1 MSFFLLNNTKMCNNS
16 SVINMFKEELKLVP
30 NKPGSYQMYDESDTV
45 IYVGKAKNLKKRLS
59 SYFRGTHTGKTAK
72 MISNIAYFKYI
83 VTNTELESFILEIN
97 LIKKYNPKYNILL
110 KDDKSYPYIE
120 YTRKPFPSLKV
131 VRYLKVKKSKDK
143 ILFGPYVNV
152 YAARRI
158 VNLINR
164 LYPLKKCEGMPK
176 EVCLYY
182 HIHECLGYCT
192 KHVNS
197 EDIINMENEIISF
210 LRGNEDIIKNKLKEK
225 INYYSENMNYEMA
238 LELKKE
244 LDYMNIV
251 LEKQKVE
258 LTAKEDLDV
267 INYAFING
275 FISLEFLYIRAGK
288 LVGNY
293 TEIEPV
299 TDDYLNEIEYLIAL
313 FYNKREIP
321 KQILIPD
328 EIDETVLK
336 EIIDTKFIKVT
347 KGSKYKLLKMA
358 KENAIINLENN
369 FKRIENQI
377 SKTEGANEELEHL
390 LGMKIKRIDIFDNS
404 NLFGSFAVSG
414 MVVFVDGSPD
424 KNKYRKYKVMV
435 DKNDDY
441 HTMKE
446 VIYRRYYRALLEK
459 DLPDLILVDGGIT
472 QIRAAKEILEELNL
486 SIKVCGLVKND
497 KHRTND
503 LLDGDTLEI
512 YDIDRT
518 SNLFHY
524 LTRMQDEVHRYTINY
539 HRQIRSKGSIQS
551 ILDNIPGI
559 GEKRRKELIK
569 TFGSVKKIKEAS
581 AEELNK
587 ILPPDVTNKLMT
599 YLKDMDEDKKT
610 KELE

>member
-1 MSFFLLNNTKMCNNS
+1 MCNNKD
-16 SVINMFKEELKLVP
+16 VMFMFKDELKLVP
-30 NKPGSYQMYDESDTV
+30 NKPGSYQMYDKNDVV

-59 SYFRGTHTGKTAK
+59 SYFRGKHYGKTAK

-97 LIKKYNPKYNILL
+97 LIKKYDPKYNILL

-120 YTRKPFPSLKV
+120 YSRKPYPSLKV
-131 VRYLKVKKSKDK
+131 VRYLKVKKHKDK
-143 ILFGPYVNV
+143 LLFGPYVNA

-192 KHVNS
+192 KNVS
-197 EDIINMENEIISF
+197 LDRIEAMEQEILSF
-210 LRGNEDIIKNKLKEK
+210 LRGNEDVIKNKLKEK
-225 INYYSENMNYEMA
+225 IEYYSENLNYELA

-244 LDYMNIV
+244 LDYMSIV

-258 LTAKEDLDV
+258 LNPGENLDV

-275 FISLEFLYIRAGK
+275 FIAIEFLFVRNGK

-299 TDDYLNEIEYLIAL
+299 TDEYLDEIEYYIAL
-313 FYNKREIP
+313 FYQKKEIPREI
-321 KQILIPD
+321 IIAD
-328 EIDETVLK
+328 ELNEDNLSKVIETNFV
-336 EIIDTKFIKVT
+336 KVS
-347 KGSKYKLLKMA
+347 KGQKRKLLLMA
-358 KENAIINLENN
+358 KENATINLNNN
-369 FKRIENQI
+369 FKRIEQKQEK
-377 SKTEGANEELEHL
+377 SSGANDELAEL
-390 LGMKIKRIDIFDNS
+390 LGIGIKRIDVFDNS

-414 MVVFVDGSPD
+414 MIVYEDGLPS
-424 KNKYRKYKVMV
+424 KSKYRKYKVMV

-441 HTMKE
+441 NTMKE
-446 VIYRRYYRALLEK
+446 VIYRRYYRALIDK
-459 DLPDLILVDGGIT
+459 DLPDLILVDGGIN
-472 QIRAAKEILEELNL
+472 QIRAAKDVLNSLNL
-486 SIKVCGLVKND
+486 GIKVCGLVKND

-539 HRQIRSKGSIQS
+539 HRQIRSKGSISS

-559 GEKRRKELIK
+559 GNKRSKDLIK
-569 TFGSVKKIKEAS
+569 RFGSVKRMKEAS
-581 AEELNK
+581 LGELCE
-587 ILPPDVTNKLMT
+587 IIPEDIAKLLIN
-599 YLKDMDEDKKT
+599 YLENYDKQ
-610 KELE
+610 

>member
-1 MSFFLLNNTKMCNNS
+1 
-16 SVINMFKEELKLVP
+16 MFKDELKLVP
-30 NKPGSYQMYDESDTV
+30 NKPGSYQMYDKNDVV

-59 SYFRGTHTGKTAK
+59 SYFRGKHYGKTAK

-97 LIKKYNPKYNILL
+97 LIKKYDPKYNILL

-120 YTRKPFPSLKV
+120 YSRKPYPSLKV
-131 VRYLKVKKSKDK
+131 VRYLKVKKHKDK
-143 ILFGPYVNV
+143 LLFGPYVNA

-192 KHVNS
+192 KNVS
-197 EDIINMENEIISF
+197 LDRIETMEQEILSF
-210 LRGNEDIIKNKLKEK
+210 LRGNEDVIKNKLKEK
-225 INYYSENMNYEMA
+225 IEYYSENLNYELA

-244 LDYMNIV
+244 LDYMSIV

-258 LTAKEDLDV
+258 LNPGENLDV

-275 FISLEFLYIRAGK
+275 FIAIEFLFVRNGK

-299 TDDYLNEIEYLIAL
+299 TDEYLDEIEYYIAL
-313 FYNKREIP
+313 FYQKKEIPREI
-321 KQILIPD
+321 IIAD
-328 EIDETVLK
+328 ELNEDNLSKVIETNFV
-336 EIIDTKFIKVT
+336 KVS
-347 KGSKYKLLKMA
+347 KGQKRKLLLMA
-358 KENAIINLENN
+358 KENATINLNNN
-369 FKRIENQI
+369 FKRIEQKQEK
-377 SKTEGANEELEHL
+377 SSGANDELAEL
-390 LGMKIKRIDIFDNS
+390 LGIGIKRIDVFDNS

-414 MVVFVDGSPD
+414 MVVYEDGLPS
-424 KNKYRKYKVMV
+424 KSKYRKYKVMV

-441 HTMKE
+441 NTMKE
-446 VIYRRYYRALLEK
+446 VIYRRYYRALIDK
-459 DLPDLILVDGGIT
+459 DLPDLILVDGGIN
-472 QIRAAKEILEELNL
+472 QIRAAKDVLNSLNL
-486 SIKVCGLVKND
+486 GIKVCGLVKND

-539 HRQIRSKGSIQS
+539 HRQIRSKGSISS
-551 ILDNIPGI
+551 ILHNIPGI
-559 GEKRRKELIK
+559 GNKRSKDLIK
-569 TFGSVKKIKEAS
+569 RFGSVKRMKEAS
-581 AEELNK
+581 LGELCE
-587 ILPPDVTNKLMT
+587 IIPEDIAKLLIN
-599 YLKDMDEDKKT
+599 YLENYDKQ
-610 KELE
+610 

>member
-1 MSFFLLNNTKMCNNS
+1 
-16 SVINMFKEELKLVP
+16 MFKDELKLVP
-30 NKPGSYQMYDESDTV
+30 NKPGSYQMYDKNDVV

-59 SYFRGTHTGKTAK
+59 SYFRGKHYGKTAK

-97 LIKKYNPKYNILL
+97 LIKKYDPKYNILL

-120 YTRKPFPSLKV
+120 YSRKPYPSLKV
-131 VRYLKVKKSKDK
+131 VRYLKVKKHKDK
-143 ILFGPYVNV
+143 LLFGPYVNA

-192 KHVNS
+192 KNVS
-197 EDIINMENEIISF
+197 LDRIETMEQEILSF
-210 LRGNEDIIKNKLKEK
+210 LRGNEDVIKNKLKEK
-225 INYYSENMNYEMA
+225 IEYYSENLNYELA

-244 LDYMNIV
+244 LDYMSIV

-258 LTAKEDLDV
+258 LNPGENLDV

-275 FISLEFLYIRAGK
+275 FIAIEFLFVRNGK

-299 TDDYLNEIEYLIAL
+299 TDDYLDEIEYYIAL
-313 FYNKREIP
+313 FYQKKEIPREI
-321 KQILIPD
+321 IIAD
-328 EIDETVLK
+328 ELNEDNLSKVIETNFV
-336 EIIDTKFIKVT
+336 KVS
-347 KGSKYKLLKMA
+347 KGQKRKLLLMA
-358 KENAIINLENN
+358 KENATINLNNN
-369 FKRIENQI
+369 FKRIEQKQEK
-377 SKTEGANEELEHL
+377 SSGANDELAEL
-390 LGMKIKRIDIFDNS
+390 LGIGIKRIDVFDNS

-414 MVVFVDGSPD
+414 MVVYEDGLPS
-424 KNKYRKYKVMV
+424 KSKYRKYKVMV

-441 HTMKE
+441 NTMKE
-446 VIYRRYYRALLEK
+446 VIYRRYYRALIDK
-459 DLPDLILVDGGIT
+459 DLPDLILVDGGIN
-472 QIRAAKEILEELNL
+472 QIRAAKDVLNSLNL
-486 SIKVCGLVKND
+486 GIKVCGLVKND

-539 HRQIRSKGSIQS
+539 HRQIRSKGSISS

-559 GEKRRKELIK
+559 GNKRSKDLIK
-569 TFGSVKKIKEAS
+569 RFGSVKRMKEAS
-581 AEELNK
+581 LGELCE
-587 ILPPDVTNKLMT
+587 IIPEDIAKLLIN
-599 YLKDMDEDKKT
+599 YLENYDKQ
-610 KELE
+610 

>member
-1 MSFFLLNNTKMCNNS
+1 MCNNND
-16 SVINMFKEELKLVP
+16 VMFMFKDELKLVP
-30 NKPGSYQMYDESDTV
+30 NKPGSYQMYDKNDVV

-59 SYFRGTHTGKTAK
+59 SYFRGKHYGKTAK

-97 LIKKYNPKYNILL
+97 LIKKYDPKYNILL

-120 YTRKPFPSLKV
+120 YSRKPYPSLKV
-131 VRYLKVKKSKDK
+131 VRYLKVKKHKDK
-143 ILFGPYVNV
+143 LLFGPYVNA

-192 KHVNS
+192 KNVS
-197 EDIINMENEIISF
+197 LDRIEAMEQEILSF
-210 LRGNEDIIKNKLKEK
+210 LRGNEDVIKNKLKEK
-225 INYYSENMNYEMA
+225 IEYYSENLNYELA

-244 LDYMNIV
+244 LDYMSIV

-258 LTAKEDLDV
+258 LNPGENLDI

-275 FISLEFLYIRAGK
+275 FIAIEFLFVRNGK

-299 TDDYLNEIEYLIAL
+299 TDEYLDEIEYYIAL
-313 FYNKREIP
+313 FYQKKEIPREI
-321 KQILIPD
+321 IIAD
-328 EIDETVLK
+328 ELNEDNLSKVIETNFV
-336 EIIDTKFIKVT
+336 KVS
-347 KGSKYKLLKMA
+347 KGQKRKLLLMA
-358 KENAIINLENN
+358 KENATINLNNN
-369 FKRIENQI
+369 FKRIEQKQEK
-377 SKTEGANEELEHL
+377 SSGANDELAEL
-390 LGMKIKRIDIFDNS
+390 LGIGIKRIDVFDNS

-414 MVVFVDGSPD
+414 MVVYEDGLPS
-424 KNKYRKYKVMV
+424 KSKYRKYKVMV

-441 HTMKE
+441 NTMKE
-446 VIYRRYYRALLEK
+446 VIYRRYYRALIEK
-459 DLPDLILVDGGIT
+459 DLPDLILVDGGIN
-472 QIRAAKEILEELNL
+472 QIRAAKDVLNSLNL
-486 SIKVCGLVKND
+486 GIKVCGLVKND

-539 HRQIRSKGSIQS
+539 HRQIRSKGSISS

-559 GEKRRKELIK
+559 GNKRSKDLIK
-569 TFGSVKKIKEAS
+569 RFGSVKRMKEAS
-581 AEELNK
+581 LGELCE
-587 ILPPDVTNKLMT
+587 IIPEDIAKLLIN
-599 YLKDMDEDKKT
+599 YLENYDKQ
-610 KELE
+610 

>member
-1 MSFFLLNNTKMCNNS
+1 MCNNND
-16 SVINMFKEELKLVP
+16 VMFMFKDELKLVP
-30 NKPGSYQMYDESDTV
+30 NKPGSYQMYDKNDVV

-59 SYFRGTHTGKTAK
+59 SYFRGKHYGKTAK

-97 LIKKYNPKYNILL
+97 LIKKYDPKYNILL

-120 YTRKPFPSLKV
+120 YSRKPYPSLKV
-131 VRYLKVKKSKDK
+131 VRYLKVKKHKDK
-143 ILFGPYVNV
+143 LLFGPYVNA

-192 KHVNS
+192 KNVS
-197 EDIINMENEIISF
+197 LDRIETMEQEILSF
-210 LRGNEDIIKNKLKEK
+210 LRGNEDVIKNKLKEK
-225 INYYSENMNYEMA
+225 IEYYSENLNYELA

-244 LDYMNIV
+244 LDYMSIV

-258 LTAKEDLDV
+258 LNPGENLDV

-275 FISLEFLYIRAGK
+275 FIAIEFLFVRNGK

-299 TDDYLNEIEYLIAL
+299 TDEYLDEIEYYIAL
-313 FYNKREIP
+313 FYQKKEIPREI
-321 KQILIPD
+321 IIAD
-328 EIDETVLK
+328 ELNEDNLSKVIETNFV
-336 EIIDTKFIKVT
+336 KVS
-347 KGSKYKLLKMA
+347 KGQKRKLLLMA
-358 KENAIINLENN
+358 KENATINLNNN
-369 FKRIENQI
+369 FKRIEQKQEK
-377 SKTEGANEELEHL
+377 SSGANDELAEL
-390 LGMKIKRIDIFDNS
+390 LGIGIKRIDVFDNS

-414 MVVFVDGSPD
+414 MVVYEDGLPS
-424 KNKYRKYKVMV
+424 KSKYRKYKVMV

-441 HTMKE
+441 NTMKE
-446 VIYRRYYRALLEK
+446 VIYRRYYRALIDK
-459 DLPDLILVDGGIT
+459 DLPDLILVDGGIN
-472 QIRAAKEILEELNL
+472 QIRAAKDVLNSLNL
-486 SIKVCGLVKND
+486 GIKVCGLVKND

-539 HRQIRSKGSIQS
+539 HRQIRSKGSISS

-559 GEKRRKELIK
+559 GNKRSKDLIK
-569 TFGSVKKIKEAS
+569 RFGSVKRMKEAS
-581 AEELNK
+581 LGELCE
-587 ILPPDVTNKLMT
+587 IIPEDIAKLLIN
-599 YLKDMDEDKKT
+599 YLENYDK
-610 KELE
+610 

>member
-1 MSFFLLNNTKMCNNS
+1 MCNNKD
-16 SVINMFKEELKLVP
+16 VMFMFKDELKLVP
-30 NKPGSYQMYDESDTV
+30 NKPGSYQMYDKNDVV

-59 SYFRGTHTGKTAK
+59 SYFRGKHYGKTAK

-83 VTNTELESFILEIN
+83 VTNNELESFILEIN
-97 LIKKYNPKYNILL
+97 LIKKYDPKYNILL

-120 YTRKPFPSLKV
+120 YSRKPYPSLKV
-131 VRYLKVKKSKDK
+131 VRYLKVKKHKDK
-143 ILFGPYVNV
+143 LLFGPYVNA

-192 KHVNS
+192 KNVS
-197 EDIINMENEIISF
+197 LDRIEAMEQEILSF
-210 LRGNEDIIKNKLKEK
+210 LRGNEDVIKNKLKEK
-225 INYYSENMNYEMA
+225 IEYYSENLNYELA

-244 LDYMNIV
+244 LDYMSIV

-258 LTAKEDLDV
+258 LNPGENLDV

-275 FISLEFLYIRAGK
+275 FIAIEFLFVRNGK

-299 TDDYLNEIEYLIAL
+299 TDEYLDEIEYYIAL
-313 FYNKREIP
+313 FYQKKEIPREI
-321 KQILIPD
+321 IIAD
-328 EIDETVLK
+328 ELNEDNLSKVIETNFV
-336 EIIDTKFIKVT
+336 KVS
-347 KGSKYKLLKMA
+347 KGQKRKLLLMA
-358 KENAIINLENN
+358 KENATINLNNN
-369 FKRIENQI
+369 FKRIEQKQEK
-377 SKTEGANEELEHL
+377 SSGANDELAEL
-390 LGMKIKRIDIFDNS
+390 LGIGIKRIDVFDNS

-414 MVVFVDGSPD
+414 MVVYEDGLPS
-424 KNKYRKYKVMV
+424 KSKYRKYKVMV

-441 HTMKE
+441 NTMKE
-446 VIYRRYYRALLEK
+446 VIYRRYYRALIDK
-459 DLPDLILVDGGIT
+459 DLPDLILVDGGIN
-472 QIRAAKEILEELNL
+472 QIRAANDVLNSLNL
-486 SIKVCGLVKND
+486 GIKVCGLVKND

-539 HRQIRSKGSIQS
+539 HRQIRSKGSISS

-559 GEKRRKELIK
+559 GNKRSKDLIK
-569 TFGSVKKIKEAS
+569 RFGSVKRMKEAS
-581 AEELNK
+581 LGELCE
-587 ILPPDVTNKLMT
+587 IIPEDIAKLLIN
-599 YLKDMDEDKKT
+599 YLENYDKQ
-610 KELE
+610 

>member
-1 MSFFLLNNTKMCNNS
+1 MCNNND
-16 SVINMFKEELKLVP
+16 VMFMFKDELKLVP
-30 NKPGSYQMYDESDTV
+30 NKPGSYQMYDKNDVV

-59 SYFRGTHTGKTAK
+59 SYFRGKHYGKTAK

-97 LIKKYNPKYNILL
+97 LIKKYDPKYNILL

-120 YTRKPFPSLKV
+120 YSRKPYPSLKV
-131 VRYLKVKKSKDK
+131 VRYLKVKKHKDK
-143 ILFGPYVNV
+143 LLFGPYVNA

-192 KHVNS
+192 KNVS
-197 EDIINMENEIISF
+197 LDRIETMEQEILSF
-210 LRGNEDIIKNKLKEK
+210 LRGNEDVIKNKLKEK
-225 INYYSENMNYEMA
+225 IEYYSENLNYELA

-244 LDYMNIV
+244 LDYMSIV

-258 LTAKEDLDV
+258 LNPGENLDV

-275 FISLEFLYIRAGK
+275 FIAIEFLFVRNGK

-299 TDDYLNEIEYLIAL
+299 TDDYLDEIEYYIAL
-313 FYNKREIP
+313 FYQKKEIPREI
-321 KQILIPD
+321 IIAD
-328 EIDETVLK
+328 ELNEDNLSKVIETNFV
-336 EIIDTKFIKVT
+336 KVS
-347 KGSKYKLLKMA
+347 KGQKRKLLLMA
-358 KENAIINLENN
+358 KENATINLNNN
-369 FKRIENQI
+369 FKRIEQKQEK
-377 SKTEGANEELEHL
+377 SSGANDELAEL
-390 LGMKIKRIDIFDNS
+390 LGIGIKRIDVFDNS

-414 MVVFVDGSPD
+414 MVVYEDGLPCKS
-424 KNKYRKYKVMV
+424 KYRKYKVMV

-441 HTMKE
+441 NTMKE
-446 VIYRRYYRALLEK
+446 VIYRRYYRALIEK
-459 DLPDLILVDGGIT
+459 DLPDLILVDGGIN
-472 QIRAAKEILEELNL
+472 QIRAAKDVLNSLNL
-486 SIKVCGLVKND
+486 GIKVCGLVKND

-539 HRQIRSKGSIQS
+539 HRQIRSKGSISS

-559 GEKRRKELIK
+559 GNKRSKDLIK
-569 TFGSVKKIKEAS
+569 RFGSVKRMKEAS
-581 AEELNK
+581 LGELCE
-587 ILPPDVTNKLMT
+587 IIPEDIAKLLIN
-599 YLKDMDEDKKT
+599 YLENYDKQ
-610 KELE
+610 

>member
-1 MSFFLLNNTKMCNNS
+1 MCNNND
-16 SVINMFKEELKLVP
+16 VMFMFKDELKLVP
-30 NKPGSYQMYDESDTV
+30 NKPGSYQMYDKNDVV

-59 SYFRGTHTGKTAK
+59 SYFRGKHYGKTAK

-97 LIKKYNPKYNILL
+97 LIKKYDPKYNILL

-120 YTRKPFPSLKV
+120 YSRKPYPSLKV
-131 VRYLKVKKSKDK
+131 VRYLKVKKHKDK
-143 ILFGPYVNV
+143 LLFGPYVNA

-192 KHVNS
+192 KNVS
-197 EDIINMENEIISF
+197 LDRIETMEQEILSF
-210 LRGNEDIIKNKLKEK
+210 LRGNEDVIKNKLKEK
-225 INYYSENMNYEMA
+225 IEYYSENLNYELA

-244 LDYMNIV
+244 LDYMSIV

-258 LTAKEDLDV
+258 LNPGENLDV

-275 FISLEFLYIRAGK
+275 FIAIEFLFVRNGK

-299 TDDYLNEIEYLIAL
+299 TDDYLDEIEYYIAL
-313 FYNKREIP
+313 FYQKKEIPREI
-321 KQILIPD
+321 IIAD
-328 EIDETVLK
+328 ELNEDNLSKVIETNFV
-336 EIIDTKFIKVT
+336 KVS
-347 KGSKYKLLKMA
+347 KGQKRKLLLMA
-358 KENAIINLENN
+358 KENATINLNNN
-369 FKRIENQI
+369 FKRIEQKQEK
-377 SKTEGANEELEHL
+377 SSGANDELAEL
-390 LGMKIKRIDIFDNS
+390 LRIGIKRIDVFDNS

-414 MVVFVDGSPD
+414 MVVYEDGLPS
-424 KNKYRKYKVMV
+424 KSKYRKYKVMV

-441 HTMKE
+441 NTMKE
-446 VIYRRYYRALLEK
+446 VIYRRYYRALIDK
-459 DLPDLILVDGGIT
+459 DLPDLILVDGGIN
-472 QIRAAKEILEELNL
+472 QIRAAKDVLNSLNL
-486 SIKVCGLVKND
+486 GIKVCGLVKND

-539 HRQIRSKGSIQS
+539 HRQIRSKGSISS

-559 GEKRRKELIK
+559 GNKRSKDLIK
-569 TFGSVKKIKEAS
+569 RFGSVKRMKEAS
-581 AEELNK
+581 LGELCE
-587 ILPPDVTNKLMT
+587 IIPEDIAKLLIN
-599 YLKDMDEDKKT
+599 YLENYDKQ
-610 KELE
+610 

>member
-1 MSFFLLNNTKMCNNS
+1 MCNNND
-16 SVINMFKEELKLVP
+16 VMFMFKDELKLVP
-30 NKPGSYQMYDESDTV
+30 NKPGSYQMYDKNDVV

-59 SYFRGTHTGKTAK
+59 SYFRGKHYGKTAK

-97 LIKKYNPKYNILL
+97 LIKKYDPKYNILL

-120 YTRKPFPSLKV
+120 YSRKPYPSLKV
-131 VRYLKVKKSKDK
+131 VRYLKVKKHKDK
-143 ILFGPYVNV
+143 LLFGPYVNA

-192 KHVNS
+192 KNVS
-197 EDIINMENEIISF
+197 LDRIETMEQEILSF
-210 LRGNEDIIKNKLKEK
+210 LRGNEDVIKNKLKEK
-225 INYYSENMNYEMA
+225 IEYYSENLNYELA

-244 LDYMNIV
+244 LDYMSIV

-258 LTAKEDLDV
+258 LNPGENLDV

-275 FISLEFLYIRAGK
+275 FIAIEFLFVRNGK

-299 TDDYLNEIEYLIAL
+299 TDEYLDEIEYYIAL
-313 FYNKREIP
+313 FYQKKEIPREI
-321 KQILIPD
+321 IIAD
-328 EIDETVLK
+328 ELNEDNLSKVIETNFV
-336 EIIDTKFIKVT
+336 KVS
-347 KGSKYKLLKMA
+347 KGQKRKLLLMA
-358 KENAIINLENN
+358 KENATINLNNN
-369 FKRIENQI
+369 FKRIEQKQEK
-377 SKTEGANEELEHL
+377 SSGANDELAEL
-390 LGMKIKRIDIFDNS
+390 LGIGIKRIDVFDNS

-414 MVVFVDGSPD
+414 MVVYEDGLPS
-424 KNKYRKYKVMV
+424 KSKYRKYKVMV

-441 HTMKE
+441 NTMKE
-446 VIYRRYYRALLEK
+446 VIYRRYYRALIDK
-459 DLPDLILVDGGIT
+459 DLPDLILVDGGIN
-472 QIRAAKEILEELNL
+472 QIRAAKDVLNSLNL
-486 SIKVCGLVKND
+486 GIKVCGLVKND

-539 HRQIRSKGSIQS
+539 HRQIRSKGSISS

-559 GEKRRKELIK
+559 GNKRSKDLIK
-569 TFGSVKKIKEAS
+569 RFGSVKRMKEAS
-581 AEELNK
+581 LGELCE
-587 ILPPDVTNKLMT
+587 IIPEDIAKLLIN
-599 YLKDMDEDKKT
+599 YLENYDKR
-610 KELE
+610 

>member
-1 MSFFLLNNTKMCNNS
+1 MCNNND
-16 SVINMFKEELKLVP
+16 VMFMFKDELKLVP
-30 NKPGSYQMYDESDTV
+30 NKPGSYQMYDKNDVV

-59 SYFRGTHTGKTAK
+59 SYFRGKHYGKTAK

-97 LIKKYNPKYNILL
+97 LIKKYDPKYNILL

-120 YTRKPFPSLKV
+120 YSRKPYPSLKV
-131 VRYLKVKKSKDK
+131 VRYLKVKKHKDK
-143 ILFGPYVNV
+143 LLFGPYVNA

-192 KHVNS
+192 KNVS
-197 EDIINMENEIISF
+197 LDRIEAMEQEILSF
-210 LRGNEDIIKNKLKEK
+210 LRGNEDVIKNKLKEK
-225 INYYSENMNYEMA
+225 IEYYSENLNYELA

-244 LDYMNIV
+244 LDYMSIV

-258 LTAKEDLDV
+258 LNPGENLDV

-275 FISLEFLYIRAGK
+275 FIAIEFLFVRNGK

-299 TDDYLNEIEYLIAL
+299 TDDYLDEIEYYIAL
-313 FYNKREIP
+313 FYQKKEIPREI
-321 KQILIPD
+321 IIAD
-328 EIDETVLK
+328 ELNEDNLSKVIETNFV
-336 EIIDTKFIKVT
+336 KVS
-347 KGSKYKLLKMA
+347 KGQKRKLLLMA
-358 KENAIINLENN
+358 KENATINLNNN
-369 FKRIENQI
+369 FKRIEQKQEK
-377 SKTEGANEELEHL
+377 SSGANDELAEL
-390 LGMKIKRIDIFDNS
+390 LGIGIKRIDVFDNS

-414 MVVFVDGSPD
+414 MVVYEDGLPCKS
-424 KNKYRKYKVMV
+424 KYRKYKVMV

-441 HTMKE
+441 NTMKE
-446 VIYRRYYRALLEK
+446 VIYRRYYRALIEK
-459 DLPDLILVDGGIT
+459 DLPDLILVDGGIN
-472 QIRAAKEILEELNL
+472 QIRAAKDVLNSLNL
-486 SIKVCGLVKND
+486 GIKVCGLVKND

-539 HRQIRSKGSIQS
+539 HRQIRSKGSISS

-559 GEKRRKELIK
+559 GNKRSKDLIK
-569 TFGSVKKIKEAS
+569 RFGSVKRMKEAS
-581 AEELNK
+581 LGELCE
-587 ILPPDVTNKLMT
+587 IIPEDIAKLLIN
-599 YLKDMDEDKKT
+599 YLENYDKQ
-610 KELE
+610 

>member
-1 MSFFLLNNTKMCNNS
+1 MCNNND
-16 SVINMFKEELKLVP
+16 VMFMFKDELKLVP
-30 NKPGSYQMYDESDTV
+30 NKPGSYQMYDKNDVV

-59 SYFRGTHTGKTAK
+59 SYFRGKHYGKTAK

-97 LIKKYNPKYNILL
+97 LIKKYDPKYNILL

-120 YTRKPFPSLKV
+120 YSRKPYPSLKV
-131 VRYLKVKKSKDK
+131 VRYLKVKKHKDK
-143 ILFGPYVNV
+143 LLFGPYVNA

-192 KHVNS
+192 KNVS
-197 EDIINMENEIISF
+197 LDRIEAMEQEILSF
-210 LRGNEDIIKNKLKEK
+210 LRGNEDVIKNKLKEK
-225 INYYSENMNYEMA
+225 IEYYSENLNYELA

-244 LDYMNIV
+244 LDYMSIV

-258 LTAKEDLDV
+258 LNPGENLDV

-275 FISLEFLYIRAGK
+275 FIAIEFLFVRNGK

-299 TDDYLNEIEYLIAL
+299 TDEYLDEIEYYIAL
-313 FYNKREIP
+313 FYQKKEIPREI
-321 KQILIPD
+321 IIAD
-328 EIDETVLK
+328 ELNEDNLSKVIETNFV
-336 EIIDTKFIKVT
+336 KVS
-347 KGSKYKLLKMA
+347 KGQKRKLLLMA
-358 KENAIINLENN
+358 KENATINLNNN
-369 FKRIENQI
+369 FKRIEQKQEK
-377 SKTEGANEELEHL
+377 SSGANDELAEL
-390 LGMKIKRIDIFDNS
+390 LGIGIKRIDVFDNS

-414 MVVFVDGSPD
+414 MVVYEDGLPS
-424 KNKYRKYKVMV
+424 KSKYRKYKVMV

-441 HTMKE
+441 NTMKE
-446 VIYRRYYRALLEK
+446 VIYRRYYRALIEK
-459 DLPDLILVDGGIT
+459 DLPDLILVDGGIN
-472 QIRAAKEILEELNL
+472 QIRAAKDVLNSLNL
-486 SIKVCGLVKND
+486 GIKVCGLVKND

-539 HRQIRSKGSIQS
+539 HRQIRSKGSISS

-559 GEKRRKELIK
+559 GNKRSKDLIK
-569 TFGSVKKIKEAS
+569 RFGSVKRMKEAS
-581 AEELNK
+581 LEELCE
-587 ILPPDVTNKLMT
+587 IIPEDIAKLLIN
-599 YLKDMDEDKKT
+599 YLENYDKQ
-610 KELE
+610 

>member
-1 MSFFLLNNTKMCNNS
+1 MCHNKD
-16 SVINMFKEELKLVP
+16 VMFMFKDELKLVP
-30 NKPGSYQMYDESDTV
+30 NKPGSYQMYDKNDVV

-59 SYFRGTHTGKTAK
+59 SYFRGKHYGKTAK

-97 LIKKYNPKYNILL
+97 LIKKYDPKYNILL

-120 YTRKPFPSLKV
+120 YSRKPYPSLKV
-131 VRYLKVKKSKDK
+131 VRYLKVKKHKDK
-143 ILFGPYVNV
+143 LLFGPYVNA

-192 KHVNS
+192 KNVS
-197 EDIINMENEIISF
+197 LDRIETMEQEILSF
-210 LRGNEDIIKNKLKEK
+210 LRGNEDVIKNKLKEK
-225 INYYSENMNYEMA
+225 IEYYSENLNYELA

-244 LDYMNIV
+244 LDYMSIV

-258 LTAKEDLDV
+258 LNPGENLDV

-275 FISLEFLYIRAGK
+275 FIAIEFLFVRNGK

-299 TDDYLNEIEYLIAL
+299 TDEYLDEIEYYIAL
-313 FYNKREIP
+313 FYQKKEIPREI
-321 KQILIPD
+321 IIAD
-328 EIDETVLK
+328 ELNEDNLSKVIETNFV
-336 EIIDTKFIKVT
+336 KVS
-347 KGSKYKLLKMA
+347 KGQKRKLLLMA
-358 KENAIINLENN
+358 RENATINLNNN
-369 FKRIENQI
+369 FKRIEQKQEK
-377 SKTEGANEELEHL
+377 SSGANDELAEL
-390 LGMKIKRIDIFDNS
+390 LGIGIKRIDVFDNS

-414 MVVFVDGSPD
+414 MVVYEDGLPS
-424 KNKYRKYKVMV
+424 KSKYRKYKVMV

-441 HTMKE
+441 NTMKE
-446 VIYRRYYRALLEK
+446 VIYRRYYRALIEK
-459 DLPDLILVDGGIT
+459 DLPDLILVDGGIN
-472 QIRAAKEILEELNL
+472 QIRAAKDVLNSLNL
-486 SIKVCGLVKND
+486 GIKVCGLVKND

-539 HRQIRSKGSIQS
+539 HRQIRSKGSISS

-559 GEKRRKELIK
+559 GNKRSKDLIK
-569 TFGSVKKIKEAS
+569 RFGSVKRMKEAS
-581 AEELNK
+581 LGELCE
-587 ILPPDVTNKLMT
+587 IIPEDIAKLLIN
-599 YLKDMDEDKKT
+599 YLENYDKQ
-610 KELE
+610 

>member
-1 MSFFLLNNTKMCNNS
+1 
-16 SVINMFKEELKLVP
+16 MFKDELKLVP
-30 NKPGSYQMYDESDTV
+30 NKPGSYQMYDKNDVV

-59 SYFRGTHTGKTAK
+59 SYFRGKHYGKTAK

-97 LIKKYNPKYNILL
+97 LIKKYDPKYNILL

-120 YTRKPFPSLKV
+120 YSRKPYPSLKV
-131 VRYLKVKKSKDK
+131 VRYLKVKKHKDK
-143 ILFGPYVNV
+143 LLFGPYVNA

-192 KHVNS
+192 KNVS
-197 EDIINMENEIISF
+197 LDRVEAMEQEILSF
-210 LRGNEDIIKNKLKEK
+210 LRGNEDVIKNKLKEK
-225 INYYSENMNYEMA
+225 IEYYSENLNYELA

-244 LDYMNIV
+244 LDYMSIV

-258 LTAKEDLDV
+258 LNPGENLDV

-275 FISLEFLYIRAGK
+275 FIAIEFLFVRNGK

-299 TDDYLNEIEYLIAL
+299 TDEYLDEIEYYIAL
-313 FYNKREIP
+313 FYQKREIP
-321 KQILIPD
+321 R
-328 EIDETVLK
+328 
-336 EIIDTKFIKVT
+336 EIIIADELNEDNLSKVIET
-347 KGSKYKLLKMA
+347 NFVKVSKGQKRKLLLMA
-358 KENAIINLENN
+358 KENATINLNNN
-369 FKRIENQI
+369 FKRIEQKQEK
-377 SKTEGANEELEHL
+377 SSGANDELAEL
-390 LGMKIKRIDIFDNS
+390 LGIGIKRIDVFDNS

-414 MVVFVDGSPD
+414 MVVYEDGLPS
-424 KNKYRKYKVMV
+424 KSKYRKYKVMV

-441 HTMKE
+441 NTMKE
-446 VIYRRYYRALLEK
+446 VIYRRYYRSLIDK
-459 DLPDLILVDGGIT
+459 DLPDLILVDGGIN
-472 QIRAAKEILEELNL
+472 QIRAAKDVLNSLNL
-486 SIKVCGLVKND
+486 GIKVCGLVKND

-539 HRQIRSKGSIQS
+539 HRQIRSKGSISS

-559 GEKRRKELIK
+559 GNKRSKDLIK
-569 TFGSVKKIKEAS
+569 RFGSVKRMKEAS
-581 AEELNK
+581 LGELCE
-587 ILPPDVTNKLMT
+587 IIPEDIAKLLIN
-599 YLKDMDEDKKT
+599 YLENYDKQ
-610 KELE
+610 

>member
-1 MSFFLLNNTKMCNNS
+1 
-16 SVINMFKEELKLVP
+16 MFKDELKLVP
-30 NKPGSYQMYDESDTV
+30 NKPGSYQMYDKNDVV

-59 SYFRGTHTGKTAK
+59 SYFRGKHYGKTAK

-97 LIKKYNPKYNILL
+97 LIKKYDPKYNILL

-120 YTRKPFPSLKV
+120 YSRKPYPSLKV
-131 VRYLKVKKSKDK
+131 VRYLKVKKHKDK
-143 ILFGPYVNV
+143 LLFGPYVNA

-192 KHVNS
+192 KNVS
-197 EDIINMENEIISF
+197 LDRIEAMEQEILSF
-210 LRGNEDIIKNKLKEK
+210 LRGNEDVIKNKLKEK
-225 INYYSENMNYEMA
+225 IEYYSENLNYELA

-244 LDYMNIV
+244 LDYMSIV

-258 LTAKEDLDV
+258 LNPGENLDV

-275 FISLEFLYIRAGK
+275 FIAIEFLFVRNGK

-299 TDDYLNEIEYLIAL
+299 TDEYLDEIEYYIAL
-313 FYNKREIP
+313 FYQKKEIPREI
-321 KQILIPD
+321 IIAD
-328 EIDETVLK
+328 ELNEDNLSKVIETNFV
-336 EIIDTKFIKVT
+336 KVS
-347 KGSKYKLLKMA
+347 KGQKRKLLLMA
-358 KENAIINLENN
+358 KENATINLNNN
-369 FKRIENQI
+369 FKRIEQKQEK
-377 SKTEGANEELEHL
+377 SSGANDELAEL
-390 LGMKIKRIDIFDNS
+390 LGIGIKRIDVFDNS

-414 MVVFVDGSPD
+414 MVVYEDGLPS
-424 KNKYRKYKVMV
+424 KSKYRKYKVMV

-441 HTMKE
+441 NTMKE
-446 VIYRRYYRALLEK
+446 VIYRRYYRALIDK
-459 DLPDLILVDGGIT
+459 DLPDLILVDGGIN
-472 QIRAAKEILEELNL
+472 QIRAAKDVLNSLNL
-486 SIKVCGLVKND
+486 GIKVCGLVKND

-518 SNLFHY
+518 SN
-524 LTRMQDEVHRYTINY
+524 Y
-539 HRQIRSKGSIQS
+539 HRQIRSKGSIRS

-559 GEKRRKELIK
+559 GNKRSKDLIK
-569 TFGSVKKIKEAS
+569 RFGSVKRMKEAS
-581 AEELNK
+581 LGELCE
-587 ILPPDVTNKLMT
+587 IIPEDIAKLLIN
-599 YLKDMDEDKKT
+599 YLENYDKQ
-610 KELE
+610 

>member
-1 MSFFLLNNTKMCNNS
+1 MCNNKD
-16 SVINMFKEELKLVP
+16 VMFMFKDELKLVP
-30 NKPGSYQMYDESDTV
+30 NKPGSYQMYDKNDVV

-59 SYFRGTHTGKTAK
+59 SYFRGKHYGKTAK

-97 LIKKYNPKYNILL
+97 LIKKYDPKYNILL

-120 YTRKPFPSLKV
+120 YSRKPYPSLKV
-131 VRYLKVKKSKDK
+131 VRYLKVKKHKDK
-143 ILFGPYVNV
+143 LLFGPYVNA

-192 KHVNS
+192 KNVS
-197 EDIINMENEIISF
+197 LDRIEAMEQEILSF
-210 LRGNEDIIKNKLKEK
+210 LRGNEDVIKNKLKEK
-225 INYYSENMNYEMA
+225 IEYYSENLNYELA

-244 LDYMNIV
+244 LDYMSIV

-258 LTAKEDLDV
+258 LNPGENLDV

-275 FISLEFLYIRAGK
+275 FIAIEFLFVRNGK

-299 TDDYLNEIEYLIAL
+299 TDEYLDEIEYYIAL
-313 FYNKREIP
+313 FYQKKEIPREI
-321 KQILIPD
+321 IIAD
-328 EIDETVLK
+328 ELNEDNLSKVIETNFV
-336 EIIDTKFIKVT
+336 KVS
-347 KGSKYKLLKMA
+347 KGQKRKLLLMA
-358 KENAIINLENN
+358 KENATINLNNN
-369 FKRIENQI
+369 FKRIEQKQEK
-377 SKTEGANEELEHL
+377 SSGANDELAEL
-390 LGMKIKRIDIFDNS
+390 LGIGIKRIDVFDNS

-414 MVVFVDGSPD
+414 MVVYEDGLPCKS
-424 KNKYRKYKVMV
+424 KYRKYKVMV

-441 HTMKE
+441 NTMKE
-446 VIYRRYYRALLEK
+446 VIYRRYYRALIEK
-459 DLPDLILVDGGIT
+459 DLPDLILVDGGIN
-472 QIRAAKEILEELNL
+472 QIRAAKDVLNSLNL
-486 SIKVCGLVKND
+486 GIKVCGLVKND

-539 HRQIRSKGSIQS
+539 HRQIRSKGSISS

-559 GEKRRKELIK
+559 GNKRSKDLIK
-569 TFGSVKKIKEAS
+569 RFGSVKRMKEAS
-581 AEELNK
+581 LGELCE
-587 ILPPDVTNKLMT
+587 IIPEDIAKLLIN
-599 YLKDMDEDKKT
+599 YLENYDKQ
-610 KELE
+610 

>member
-1 MSFFLLNNTKMCNNS
+1 
-16 SVINMFKEELKLVP
+16 MFKDELKLVP
-30 NKPGSYQMYDESDTV
+30 NKPGSYQMYDKNDVV

-59 SYFRGTHTGKTAK
+59 SYFRGKHYGKTAK

-97 LIKKYNPKYNILL
+97 LIKKYDPKYNILL

-120 YTRKPFPSLKV
+120 YSRKPYPSLKV
-131 VRYLKVKKSKDK
+131 VRYLKVKKHKDK
-143 ILFGPYVNV
+143 LLFGPYVNA

-192 KHVNS
+192 KNVS
-197 EDIINMENEIISF
+197 LDRIEAMEQEILSF
-210 LRGNEDIIKNKLKEK
+210 LRGNEDVIKNKLKEK
-225 INYYSENMNYEMA
+225 IEYYSENLNYELA

-244 LDYMNIV
+244 LDYMSIV

-258 LTAKEDLDV
+258 LNPGENLDV

-275 FISLEFLYIRAGK
+275 FIAIEFLFVRNGK

-299 TDDYLNEIEYLIAL
+299 TDEYLDEIEYYIAL
-313 FYNKREIP
+313 FYQKKEIPREI
-321 KQILIPD
+321 IIAD
-328 EIDETVLK
+328 ELNEDNLSKVIETNFV
-336 EIIDTKFIKVT
+336 KVS
-347 KGSKYKLLKMA
+347 KGQKRKLLLMA
-358 KENAIINLENN
+358 KENATINLNNN
-369 FKRIENQI
+369 FKRIEQKQEK
-377 SKTEGANEELEHL
+377 SSGANDELAEL
-390 LGMKIKRIDIFDNS
+390 LGIGIKRIDVFDNS

-414 MVVFVDGSPD
+414 MVVYEDGVPS
-424 KNKYRKYKVMV
+424 KSKYRKYKVMV

-441 HTMKE
+441 NTMKE
-446 VIYRRYYRALLEK
+446 VIYRRYYRALIEK
-459 DLPDLILVDGGIT
+459 DLPDLILVDGGIN
-472 QIRAAKEILEELNL
+472 QIRAAKDVLISLNL
-486 SIKVCGLVKND
+486 RIKVCGLVKND

-539 HRQIRSKGSIQS
+539 HRQIRSKGSISS

-559 GEKRRKELIK
+559 GNKRSKDLIK
-569 TFGSVKKIKEAS
+569 RFGSVKRMKEAS
-581 AEELNK
+581 LGELCE
-587 ILPPDVTNKLMT
+587 IIPEDIAKLLIN
-599 YLKDMDEDKKT
+599 YLENYDKQ
-610 KELE
+610 

>member
-1 MSFFLLNNTKMCNNS
+1 
-16 SVINMFKEELKLVP
+16 MFKDELKLVP
-30 NKPGSYQMYDESDTV
+30 NKPGSYQMYDKNDVV

-59 SYFRGTHTGKTAK
+59 SYFRGKHYGKTAK

-97 LIKKYNPKYNILL
+97 LIKKYDPKYNILL

-120 YTRKPFPSLKV
+120 YSRKPYPSLKV
-131 VRYLKVKKSKDK
+131 VRYLKVKKHKDK
-143 ILFGPYVNV
+143 LLFGPYVNA

-192 KHVNS
+192 KNVS
-197 EDIINMENEIISF
+197 LDRVETMEQEILSF
-210 LRGNEDIIKNKLKEK
+210 LRGNEDVIKNKLKEK
-225 INYYSENMNYEMA
+225 IEYYSENLNYELA

-244 LDYMNIV
+244 LDYMSIV

-258 LTAKEDLDV
+258 LNPGENLDV

-275 FISLEFLYIRAGK
+275 FIAIEFLFVRNGK

-299 TDDYLNEIEYLIAL
+299 TDDYLDEIEYYIAL
-313 FYNKREIP
+313 FYQKKEIPREI
-321 KQILIPD
+321 IIAD
-328 EIDETVLK
+328 ELNEDNLSKVIETNFV
-336 EIIDTKFIKVT
+336 KVS
-347 KGSKYKLLKMA
+347 KGQKRKLLLMA
-358 KENAIINLENN
+358 KENATINLNNN
-369 FKRIENQI
+369 FKRIEQKQEK
-377 SKTEGANEELEHL
+377 SSGANDELAEL
-390 LGMKIKRIDIFDNS
+390 LGIGIKRIDVFDNS

-414 MVVFVDGSPD
+414 MVVYEDGLPS
-424 KNKYRKYKVMV
+424 KSKYRKYKVMV

-441 HTMKE
+441 NTMKE
-446 VIYRRYYRALLEK
+446 VIYRRYYRALIEK
-459 DLPDLILVDGGIT
+459 DLPDLILVDGGIN
-472 QIRAAKEILEELNL
+472 QIRAAKDVLNSLNL
-486 SIKVCGLVKND
+486 GIKVCGLVKND

-539 HRQIRSKGSIQS
+539 HRQIRSKGSISS

-559 GEKRRKELIK
+559 GNKRSKDLIK
-569 TFGSVKKIKEAS
+569 RFGSVKRMKEAS
-581 AEELNK
+581 LGELCE
-587 ILPPDVTNKLMT
+587 IIPEDIAKLLIN
-599 YLKDMDEDKKT
+599 YLENYDKQ
-610 KELE
+610 

>member
-1 MSFFLLNNTKMCNNS
+1 MCHNKD
-16 SVINMFKEELKLVP
+16 VMFMFKDELKLVP
-30 NKPGSYQMYDESDTV
+30 NKPGSYQMYDKNDVV

-59 SYFRGTHTGKTAK
+59 SYFRGKHYGKTAK

-97 LIKKYNPKYNILL
+97 LIKKYDPKYNILL

-120 YTRKPFPSLKV
+120 YSRKPYPSLKV
-131 VRYLKVKKSKDK
+131 VRYLKVKKHKDK
-143 ILFGPYVNV
+143 LLFGPYVNA

-192 KHVNS
+192 KNVS
-197 EDIINMENEIISF
+197 LDRIETMEQEILSF
-210 LRGNEDIIKNKLKEK
+210 LRGNEDVIKNKLKEK
-225 INYYSENMNYEMA
+225 IEYYSENLNYELA

-244 LDYMNIV
+244 LDYMSIV

-258 LTAKEDLDV
+258 LNPGENLDV

-275 FISLEFLYIRAGK
+275 FIAIEFLFVRNGK

-299 TDDYLNEIEYLIAL
+299 TDEYLDEIEYYIAL
-313 FYNKREIP
+313 FYQKKEIPREI
-321 KQILIPD
+321 IIAD
-328 EIDETVLK
+328 ELNEDNLSKVIETNFV
-336 EIIDTKFIKVT
+336 KVS
-347 KGSKYKLLKMA
+347 KGQKRKLLLMA
-358 KENAIINLENN
+358 KENATINLNNN
-369 FKRIENQI
+369 FKRIEQKQEK
-377 SKTEGANEELEHL
+377 SSGANEELAEL
-390 LGMKIKRIDIFDNS
+390 LGIGIKRIDVFDNS

-414 MVVFVDGSPD
+414 MVVYEDGLPS
-424 KNKYRKYKVMV
+424 KSKYRKYKVMV

-441 HTMKE
+441 NTMKE
-446 VIYRRYYRALLEK
+446 VIYRRYYRALIEK
-459 DLPDLILVDGGIT
+459 DLPDLILVDGGIN
-472 QIRAAKEILEELNL
+472 QIRAAKDVLNSLNL
-486 SIKVCGLVKND
+486 GIKVCGLVKND

-539 HRQIRSKGSIQS
+539 HRQIRSKGSISS

-559 GEKRRKELIK
+559 GNKRSKDLIK
-569 TFGSVKKIKEAS
+569 RFGSVKRMKEAS
-581 AEELNK
+581 LGELCE
-587 ILPPDVTNKLMT
+587 IIPEDIAKLLIN
-599 YLKDMDEDKKT
+599 YLENYDKQ
-610 KELE
+610 

>member
-1 MSFFLLNNTKMCNNS
+1 MCNNND
-16 SVINMFKEELKLVP
+16 VMFMFKDELKLVP
-30 NKPGSYQMYDESDTV
+30 NKPGSYQMYDKNDVV

-59 SYFRGTHTGKTAK
+59 SYFRGKHYGKTAK

-97 LIKKYNPKYNILL
+97 LIKKYDPKYNILL

-120 YTRKPFPSLKV
+120 YSRKPYPSLKV
-131 VRYLKVKKSKDK
+131 VRYLKVKKHKDK
-143 ILFGPYVNV
+143 LLFGPYVNA

-192 KHVNS
+192 KNVS
-197 EDIINMENEIISF
+197 LDRIEAMEQEILSF
-210 LRGNEDIIKNKLKEK
+210 LRGNEDVIKNKLKEK
-225 INYYSENMNYEMA
+225 IEYYSENLNYELA

-244 LDYMNIV
+244 LDYMSIV

-258 LTAKEDLDV
+258 LNPGENLDV

-275 FISLEFLYIRAGK
+275 FIAIEFLFVRNGK

-299 TDDYLNEIEYLIAL
+299 TDEYLDEIEYYIAL
-313 FYNKREIP
+313 FYQKKEIPREIIIADDLNEDNLS
-321 KQILIPD
+321 K
-328 EIDETVLK
+328 V
-336 EIIDTKFIKVT
+336 IDTNFVKVS
-347 KGSKYKLLKMA
+347 KGQKRKLLLMA
-358 KENAIINLENN
+358 KENATINLNNN
-369 FKRIENQI
+369 FKRIEQKQEK
-377 SKTEGANEELEHL
+377 SSGANDELADL
-390 LGMKIKRIDIFDNS
+390 LGIGIKRIDVFDNS

-414 MVVFVDGSPD
+414 MVVYEDGLPS
-424 KNKYRKYKVMV
+424 KSKYRKYKVMV

-441 HTMKE
+441 NTMKE
-446 VIYRRYYRALLEK
+446 VIYRRYYRALIEK
-459 DLPDLILVDGGIT
+459 DLPDLILVDGGIN
-472 QIRAAKEILEELNL
+472 QIRAAKDVLNSLNL
-486 SIKVCGLVKND
+486 GIKVCGLVKND

-524 LTRMQDEVHRYTINY
+524 LARMQDEVHRYTINY
-539 HRQIRSKGSIQS
+539 HRQIRSKGSISS

-559 GEKRRKELIK
+559 GNKRSKDLIK
-569 TFGSVKKIKEAS
+569 RFGSVKRMKEAS
-581 AEELNK
+581 LGELCE
-587 ILPPDVTNKLMT
+587 IIPEDIAKLLIN
-599 YLKDMDEDKKT
+599 YLENYDKQ
-610 KELE
+610 

>member
-1 MSFFLLNNTKMCNNS
+1 
-16 SVINMFKEELKLVP
+16 MFKDELKLVP
-30 NKPGSYQMYDESDTV
+30 NKPGSYQMYDKNDVV

-59 SYFRGTHTGKTAK
+59 SYFRGKHYGKTAK

-97 LIKKYNPKYNILL
+97 LIKKYDPKYNILL

-120 YTRKPFPSLKV
+120 YSRKPYPSLKV
-131 VRYLKVKKSKDK
+131 VRYLKVKKHKDK
-143 ILFGPYVNV
+143 LLFGPYVNA

-192 KHVNS
+192 KNVS
-197 EDIINMENEIISF
+197 LDRIEAMEQEILSF
-210 LRGNEDIIKNKLKEK
+210 LRGNEDVIKNKLKEK
-225 INYYSENMNYEMA
+225 IEYYSENLNYELA

-244 LDYMNIV
+244 LDYMSIV

-258 LTAKEDLDV
+258 LNPGENLDV

-275 FISLEFLYIRAGK
+275 FIAIEFLFVRNGK

-299 TDDYLNEIEYLIAL
+299 TDEYLDEIEYYIAL
-313 FYNKREIP
+313 FYQKKEIPREI
-321 KQILIPD
+321 IIAD
-328 EIDETVLK
+328 ELNEDNLSKVIETNFV
-336 EIIDTKFIKVT
+336 KVS
-347 KGSKYKLLKMA
+347 KGQKRKLLLMA
-358 KENAIINLENN
+358 KENATINLNNN
-369 FKRIENQI
+369 FKRIEQKQEK
-377 SKTEGANEELEHL
+377 SSGANDELAGL
-390 LGMKIKRIDIFDNS
+390 LGIGIKRIDVFDNS

-414 MVVFVDGSPD
+414 MVVYEDGLPS
-424 KNKYRKYKVMV
+424 KSKYRKYKVMV

-441 HTMKE
+441 NTMKE
-446 VIYRRYYRALLEK
+446 VIYRRYYRALIEK
-459 DLPDLILVDGGIT
+459 DLPDLILVDGGIN
-472 QIRAAKEILEELNL
+472 QIRAAKDVLNSLNL
-486 SIKVCGLVKND
+486 GIKVCGLVKND

-539 HRQIRSKGSIQS
+539 HRQIRSKGSISS

-559 GEKRRKELIK
+559 GNKRSKDLIK
-569 TFGSVKKIKEAS
+569 RFGSVKRMKEAS
-581 AEELNK
+581 LGELCE
-587 ILPPDVTNKLMT
+587 IIPEDIAKLLIN
-599 YLKDMDEDKKT
+599 YLENYDKQ
-610 KELE
+610 

>member
-1 MSFFLLNNTKMCNNS
+1 
-16 SVINMFKEELKLVP
+16 MFKDELKLVP
-30 NKPGSYQMYDESDTV
+30 NKPGSYQMYDKNDVV

-59 SYFRGTHTGKTAK
+59 SYFRGKHYGKTAK

-97 LIKKYNPKYNILL
+97 LIKKYDPKYNILL

-120 YTRKPFPSLKV
+120 YSRKPYPSLKV
-131 VRYLKVKKSKDK
+131 VRYLKVKKHKDK
-143 ILFGPYVNV
+143 LLFGPYVNA

-192 KHVNS
+192 KNVS
-197 EDIINMENEIISF
+197 LDKIEAMEQEILSF
-210 LRGNEDIIKNKLKEK
+210 LRGNEDVIKNKLKEK
-225 INYYSENMNYEMA
+225 IEYYSENLNYELA

-244 LDYMNIV
+244 LDYMSIV

-258 LTAKEDLDV
+258 LNPGENLDV

-275 FISLEFLYIRAGK
+275 FIAIEFLFVRNGK

-299 TDDYLNEIEYLIAL
+299 TDEYLDEIEYYIAL
-313 FYNKREIP
+313 FYQKKEIPREI
-321 KQILIPD
+321 IIAD
-328 EIDETVLK
+328 ELNEDNLSKVIETNFV
-336 EIIDTKFIKVT
+336 KVS
-347 KGSKYKLLKMA
+347 KGQKRKLLLMA
-358 KENAIINLENN
+358 KENATINLNNN
-369 FKRIENQI
+369 FKRIEQNQEK
-377 SKTEGANEELEHL
+377 SSGANDELAEL
-390 LGMKIKRIDIFDNS
+390 LGIGIKRIDVFDNS

-414 MVVFVDGSPD
+414 MIVYEDGLPS
-424 KNKYRKYKVMV
+424 KSKYRKYKVMV

-441 HTMKE
+441 NTMKE
-446 VIYRRYYRALLEK
+446 VIYRRYYRALIDN
-459 DLPDLILVDGGIT
+459 DLPDLILVDGGIN
-472 QIRAAKEILEELNL
+472 QIRAAKDVLNSLNL
-486 SIKVCGLVKND
+486 GIKVCGLVKND

-539 HRQIRSKGSIQS
+539 HRQIRSKGSISS

-559 GEKRRKELIK
+559 GNKRSKDLIK
-569 TFGSVKKIKEAS
+569 RFGSVKRMKEAS
-581 AEELNK
+581 LGELCE
-587 ILPPDVTNKLMT
+587 IIPEDIAKLLIN
-599 YLKDMDEDKKT
+599 YLENYDK
-610 KELE
+610 

>member
-1 MSFFLLNNTKMCNNS
+1 MCHNKD
-16 SVINMFKEELKLVP
+16 VMFMFKDELKLVP
-30 NKPGSYQMYDESDTV
+30 NKPGSYQMYDKNDVV

-59 SYFRGTHTGKTAK
+59 SYFRGKHYGKTAK

-97 LIKKYNPKYNILL
+97 LIKKYDPKYNILL

-120 YTRKPFPSLKV
+120 YSRKPYPSLKV
-131 VRYLKVKKSKDK
+131 VRYLKVKKHKDK
-143 ILFGPYVNV
+143 LLFGPYVNA

-192 KHVNS
+192 KNVS
-197 EDIINMENEIISF
+197 LDRIETMEQEILSF
-210 LRGNEDIIKNKLKEK
+210 LRGNEDVIKNKLKEK
-225 INYYSENMNYEMA
+225 IEYYSENLNYELA

-244 LDYMNIV
+244 LDYMSIV

-258 LTAKEDLDV
+258 LNPGENLDV

-275 FISLEFLYIRAGK
+275 FIAIEFLFVRNGK

-299 TDDYLNEIEYLIAL
+299 TDEYLDEIEYYIAL
-313 FYNKREIP
+313 FYQKKEIPREI
-321 KQILIPD
+321 IIAD
-328 EIDETVLK
+328 ELNEDNLSKVIETNFV
-336 EIIDTKFIKVT
+336 KVS
-347 KGSKYKLLKMA
+347 KGQKRKLLLMA
-358 KENAIINLENN
+358 KENATINLNNN
-369 FKRIENQI
+369 FKRIEQKQEK
-377 SKTEGANEELEHL
+377 SSGANDELAEL
-390 LGMKIKRIDIFDNS
+390 LGIGIKRIDVFDNS

-414 MVVFVDGSPD
+414 MIVYEDGLPS
-424 KNKYRKYKVMV
+424 KSKYRKYKVMV

-441 HTMKE
+441 NTMKE
-446 VIYRRYYRALLEK
+446 VIYRRYYRALIEK
-459 DLPDLILVDGGIT
+459 DLPDLILVDGGIN
-472 QIRAAKEILEELNL
+472 QIRAAKDVLNSLNL
-486 SIKVCGLVKND
+486 GIKVCGLVKND

-539 HRQIRSKGSIQS
+539 HRQIRSKGSISS

-559 GEKRRKELIK
+559 GNKRSKDLIK
-569 TFGSVKKIKEAS
+569 RFGSVKRMKEAS
-581 AEELNK
+581 LGELCE
-587 ILPPDVTNKLMT
+587 IIPEDIAKLLIN
-599 YLKDMDEDKKT
+599 YLENYDKQ
-610 KELE
+610 

>member
-1 MSFFLLNNTKMCNNS
+1 MCNNND
-16 SVINMFKEELKLVP
+16 VMFMFKDELKLVP
-30 NKPGSYQMYDESDTV
+30 NKPGSYQMYDKNDVV

-59 SYFRGTHTGKTAK
+59 SYFRGKHYGKTAK

-97 LIKKYNPKYNILL
+97 LIKKYDPKYNILL

-120 YTRKPFPSLKV
+120 YSRKPYPSLKV
-131 VRYLKVKKSKDK
+131 VRYLKVKKHKDK
-143 ILFGPYVNV
+143 LLFGPYVNA

-192 KHVNS
+192 KNVS
-197 EDIINMENEIISF
+197 LDRVETMEQEILSF
-210 LRGNEDIIKNKLKEK
+210 LRGNEDVIKNKLKEK
-225 INYYSENMNYEMA
+225 IEYYSENLNYELA

-244 LDYMNIV
+244 LDYMSIV

-258 LTAKEDLDV
+258 LNPGENLDV

-275 FISLEFLYIRAGK
+275 FIAIEFLFVRNGK

-299 TDDYLNEIEYLIAL
+299 TDDYLDEIEYYIAL
-313 FYNKREIP
+313 FYQKKEIPREI
-321 KQILIPD
+321 IIAD
-328 EIDETVLK
+328 ELNEDNLSKVIETNFV
-336 EIIDTKFIKVT
+336 KVS
-347 KGSKYKLLKMA
+347 KGQKRKLLLMA
-358 KENAIINLENN
+358 RENATINLNNN
-369 FKRIENQI
+369 FKRIEQKQEK
-377 SKTEGANEELEHL
+377 SSGANDELAEL
-390 LGMKIKRIDIFDNS
+390 LGIGIKRIDVFDNS

-414 MVVFVDGSPD
+414 MVVYEDGLPS
-424 KNKYRKYKVMV
+424 KSKYRKYKVMV

-441 HTMKE
+441 NTMKE
-446 VIYRRYYRALLEK
+446 VIYRRYYRALIEK
-459 DLPDLILVDGGIT
+459 DLPDLILVDGGIN
-472 QIRAAKEILEELNL
+472 QIRAAKDVLNSLNL
-486 SIKVCGLVKND
+486 GIKVCGLVKND

-539 HRQIRSKGSIQS
+539 HRQIRSKGSISS

-559 GEKRRKELIK
+559 GNKRSKDLIK
-569 TFGSVKKIKEAS
+569 RFGSVKRMKEAS
-581 AEELNK
+581 LGELCE
-587 ILPPDVTNKLMT
+587 IIPEDIAKLLIN
-599 YLKDMDEDKKT
+599 YLENYDKQ
-610 KELE
+610 

>member
-1 MSFFLLNNTKMCNNS
+1 MCNNKD
-16 SVINMFKEELKLVP
+16 VMFMFKDELKLVP
-30 NKPGSYQMYDESDTV
+30 NKPGSYQMYDKNDVV

-59 SYFRGTHTGKTAK
+59 SYFRGKHYGKTAK

-97 LIKKYNPKYNILL
+97 LIKKYDPKYNILL

-120 YTRKPFPSLKV
+120 YSRKPYPSLKV
-131 VRYLKVKKSKDK
+131 VRYLKVKKHKDK
-143 ILFGPYVNV
+143 LLFGPYVNA

-192 KHVNS
+192 KNVS
-197 EDIINMENEIISF
+197 LDRIETMEQEILSF
-210 LRGNEDIIKNKLKEK
+210 LRGNEDVIKNKLKEK
-225 INYYSENMNYEMA
+225 IEYYSENLNYELA

-244 LDYMNIV
+244 LDYMSIV

-258 LTAKEDLDV
+258 LNPGENLDV

-275 FISLEFLYIRAGK
+275 FIAIEFLFVRNGK

-299 TDDYLNEIEYLIAL
+299 TDEYLDEIEYYIAL
-313 FYNKREIP
+313 FYQKKEIPREI
-321 KQILIPD
+321 IIAD
-328 EIDETVLK
+328 ELNEDNLSKVIETNFV
-336 EIIDTKFIKVT
+336 KVS
-347 KGSKYKLLKMA
+347 KGQKRKLLLMA
-358 KENAIINLENN
+358 KENATINLNNN
-369 FKRIENQI
+369 FKRIEQKQEK
-377 SKTEGANEELEHL
+377 SSGANDELAEL
-390 LGMKIKRIDIFDNS
+390 LGIGIKRIDVFDNS

-414 MVVFVDGSPD
+414 MIVYEDGLPS
-424 KNKYRKYKVMV
+424 KSKYRKYKVMV

-441 HTMKE
+441 NTMKE
-446 VIYRRYYRALLEK
+446 VIYRRYYRALIEK
-459 DLPDLILVDGGIT
+459 DLPDLILVDGGIN
-472 QIRAAKEILEELNL
+472 QIRAAKDVLNSLNL
-486 SIKVCGLVKND
+486 GIKVCGLVKND

-539 HRQIRSKGSIQS
+539 HRQIRSKGSISS

-559 GEKRRKELIK
+559 GNKRSKDLIK
-569 TFGSVKKIKEAS
+569 RFGSVKRMKEAS
-581 AEELNK
+581 LGELCE
-587 ILPPDVTNKLMT
+587 IIPEDIAKLLIN
-599 YLKDMDEDKKT
+599 YLENYDK
-610 KELE
+610 